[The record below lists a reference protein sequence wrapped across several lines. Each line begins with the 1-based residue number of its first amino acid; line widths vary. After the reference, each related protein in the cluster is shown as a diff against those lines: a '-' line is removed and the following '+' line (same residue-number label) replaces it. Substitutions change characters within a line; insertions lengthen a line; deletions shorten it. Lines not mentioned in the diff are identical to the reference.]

1 MFKKLQKI
9 LNEKFGAELI
19 RVSDIDNFVTRDALV
34 PFKFLIRGS
43 GLDSEFV
50 RLKDAKQ
57 FIEELV

>member
-19 RVSDIDNFVTRDALV
+19 RVSDIDNFVARDALV
-34 PFKFLIRGS
+34 PFKFLIRGN

-57 FIEELV
+57 FIKELV